1 MKKYNIIYT
10 DPAWEMGSK
19 SKNREL
25 VPKYDV
31 MQSKDIIDLPVE
43 NLADENC
50 ALLMWTI
57 NAKIPDAIKLIKK
70 IGFRYV
76 GIAFCWVKTSKT
88 TGKPNCRMA
97 GNYTLQGIE
106 LCLLAIKGS
115 MKTQDRTVRQ
125 VLMHPRLYHSKKPDV
140 IREEI
145 VRLFGDLPRIEMF
158 ARHNYSGW
166 DAWGN
171 EVEDS
176 IDLSQYCW

>member
-1 MKKYNIIYT
+1 ML
-10 DPAWEMGSK
+10 
-19 SKNREL
+19 EL
-25 VPKYDV
+25 LFVGLK
-31 MQSKDIIDLPVE
+31 
-43 NLADENC
+43 
-50 ALLMWTI
+50 LLKRQVSQI
-57 NAKIPDAIKLIKK
+57 
-70 IGFRYV
+70 
-76 GIAFCWVKTSKT
+76 
-88 TGKPNCRMA
+88 A

-145 VRLFGDLPRIEMF
+145 VRLFGDVPRLEMF
-158 ARHNYSGW
+158 ARHNFSGW

-176 IDLSQYCW
+176 IDLSQYCI